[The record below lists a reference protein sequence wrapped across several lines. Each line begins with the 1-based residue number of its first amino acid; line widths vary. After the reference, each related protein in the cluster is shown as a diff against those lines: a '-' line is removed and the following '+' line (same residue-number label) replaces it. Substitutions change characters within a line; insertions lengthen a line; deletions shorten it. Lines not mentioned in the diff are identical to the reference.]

1 MASETSSAEYPPSAD
16 TPPARLKDFILLPLL
31 YFISARIAVVLS
43 VMPEGMTILWPP
55 NGVLLAYF
63 IRFGPRS
70 YLPFGL
76 LAIAAELA
84 VDIPKYRLIDAF
96 WFGVINVAE
105 VTLASYLLRRAEFN
119 PRFTHI
125 SDLTKFVAAVPVA
138 AAFVG
143 AIFGALVY
151 SNMPGTDTV
160 YFQFLRIWWFGD
172 ALGMMIVTP
181 LFLGAW
187 THTRNVPRHMSTLR
201 PADAVWALGAVGV
214 VALLLAARQGTLMG
228 THVGP
233 VLLLPF
239 AIFAGVRLG
248 PSVAAVT
255 VAAVT
260 ILILVL
266 TTQGRNPFG
275 ADAPRDAVIHAQEFV
290 FVLSVMTLGLATLV
304 SHVRASQ
311 LDLERALAEIR
322 RRADALSASHNEV
335 LAAKAQ
341 VTSLNEALEQRVRE
355 RTRDLQEALTQVK
368 QLRGLL
374 PICAWCKAVRDDHDY
389 WHSVEEY
396 ITERTDAQFS
406 HGICPNC
413 AIELYKSSAARSKA
427 APAPPDSPATE

>member
-1 MASETSSAEYPPSAD
+1 MSDATSPTDAD
-16 TPPARLKDFILLPLL
+16 LSNGTPPARLTDYVLLPAL
-31 YFISARIAVVLS
+31 YFVAARIGVVLS
-43 VMPEGMTILWPP
+43 VMPEGMAILWPP

-70 YLPFGL
+70 YLPFGF
-76 LAIAAELA
+76 LAILAELA
-84 VDIPKYRLIDAF
+84 VDVPKYRVSDALL
-96 WFGVINVAE
+96 FGVINVAE
-105 VTLASYLLRRAEFN
+105 VTLASFLLRRANFN
-119 PRFTHI
+119 PRFAQI
-125 SDLTKFVAAVPVA
+125 SDLTKFVVAVPVT

-143 AIFGALVY
+143 SIFGALVY
-151 SNMPGTDTV
+151 DLMPGSGTV

-181 LFLGAW
+181 LFLSAW
-187 THTRNVPRHMSTLR
+187 THTRNPPRHLPTIR
-201 PADAVWALGAVGV
+201 GTDAAVALAAAGV
-214 VALLLAARQGTLMG
+214 VALLLASREGTLMG

-248 PSVAAVT
+248 SSAAAVT
-255 VAAVT
+255 VSAVT
-260 ILILVL
+260 VLILVL

-275 ADAPRDAVIHAQEFV
+275 ADAPSDAVIHAQEFI
-290 FVLSVMTLGLATLV
+290 FVLSVMTLGLAALV

-311 LDLERALAEIR
+311 HSLEVANDELR
-322 RRADALSASHNEV
+322 RRAGALSDSNREMQHARAEV
-335 LAAKAQ
+335 
-341 VTSLNEALEQRVRE
+341 VSLNEALEHRVEE
-355 RTRDLQEALTQVK
+355 RTRDLQDALSHVK

-413 AIELYKSSAARSKA
+413 ARDVYKAGQGLEKLASAK
-427 APAPPDSPATE
+427 PDSNLPD